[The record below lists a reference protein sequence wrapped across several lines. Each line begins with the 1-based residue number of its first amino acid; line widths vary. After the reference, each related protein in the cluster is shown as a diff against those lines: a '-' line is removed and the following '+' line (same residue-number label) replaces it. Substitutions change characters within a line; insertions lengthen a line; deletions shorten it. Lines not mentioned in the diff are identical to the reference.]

1 MKIIGDLFIMYKIN
15 DTHDQTTV
23 AVTEVC
29 AYL

>member
-1 MKIIGDLFIMYKIN
+1 MYKIN